1 MHAPKTQAFKMKKTI
16 SGAMLLYGSLT
27 AGIATI
33 VTWAGYPL
41 AIVWTIGI
49 SVLLGVALL
58 IGGLKEFK

>member
-1 MHAPKTQAFKMKKTI
+1 MKKTI